1 MNKWRIFSVAAAAA
15 MLLTGCA
22 KIEQDTMP
30 ELIAA
35 TETTPLVPVATAA
48 EQRQRPNC
56 DFHHI
61 QRCQQCHPQRGPDT
75 GCGRRAGQ
83 D

>member
-30 ELIAA
+30 
-35 TETTPLVPVATAA
+35 
-48 EQRQRPNC
+48 
-56 DFHHI
+56 
-61 QRCQQCHPQRGPDT
+61 
-75 GCGRRAGQ
+75 
-83 D
+83 

>member
-48 EQRQRPNC
+48 EQPS
-56 DFHHI
+56 H
-61 QRCQQCHPQRGPDT
+61 
-75 GCGRRAGQ
+75 
-83 D
+83 

>member
-1 MNKWRIFSVAAAAA
+1 MNKWRIFSVAAAA

-35 TETTPLVPVATAA
+35 TETTRSFPW
-48 EQRQRPNC
+48 RRPPNS
-56 DFHHI
+56 
-61 QRCQQCHPQRGPDT
+61 PPT
-75 GCGRRAGQ
+75 NP
-83 D
+83 